1 MLYLALPNLKMGG
14 SFHGELLVIP
24 RGYIWYVLFL
34 MVLQG
39 QLNCLEYLTN
49 QNMYICIYIKN
60 HGESAGRRIKIG
72 LPRLQVQLDWS
83 RLEPR
88 CCFFLSSQRFGGKHG
103 KQRCQLHI
111 QIMVISYKCYQ
122 CF

>member
-49 QNMYICIYIKN
+49 QNMYICIYIYK
-60 HGESAGRRIKIG
+60 ESWRVGR
-72 LPRLQVQLDWS
+72 
-83 RLEPR
+83 
-88 CCFFLSSQRFGGKHG
+88 
-103 KQRCQLHI
+103 
-111 QIMVISYKCYQ
+111 
-122 CF
+122 